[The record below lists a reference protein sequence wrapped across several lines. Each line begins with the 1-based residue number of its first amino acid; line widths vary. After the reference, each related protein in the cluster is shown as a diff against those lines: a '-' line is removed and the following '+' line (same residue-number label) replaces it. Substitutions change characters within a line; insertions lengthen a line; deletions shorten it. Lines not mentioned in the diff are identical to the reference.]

1 MFNTT
6 TIPSQNNNNVSGGFV
21 NVCCILSTSA
31 IVGLFMMEFFL
42 YKLREKNRQ
51 SDTNESSDEEEDE
64 TETYCH
70 KYEDEFKALSTRTIS
85 TDELLQLNTKYVREE
100 VAPKVEVVMTFD
112 KATETFWYYTDQ
124 LKEVSYDI
132 LETVAQ
138 KFVIEHDCKAIYL
151 QTETEASETAK
162 ASEAA
167 QASETAQASEAAQS
181 SEAVVSEAAQA
192 SEAVASETAAE
203 SAKPSIFAKFKDYN
217 TGGKGS
223 TPNFTS
229 VLQVIEQMN
238 HFRYRGKICDY
249 EATLKS
255 EENKK
260 NNTVEPQLDYVTYKK
275 LLEKKED

>member
-6 TIPSQNNNNVSGGFV
+6 TIPTKIDNNSGAGFL
-21 NVCCILSTSA
+21 NICCILSTSA
-31 IVGLFMMEFFL
+31 VLAISMMELFL
-42 YKLREKNRQ
+42 YRLREKNRQ
-51 SDTNESSDEEEDE
+51 IDANESSDEEEP
-64 TETYCH
+64 ETYCH
-70 KYEDEFKALSTRTIS
+70 KYEEAFDALSLRDIS
-85 TDELLQLNTKYVREE
+85 VEELLQLNTKIVREE
-100 VAPKVEVVMTFD
+100 VAPKVEVIMTFD
-112 KATETFWYYTDQ
+112 KVTETFWYYTDQ

-138 KFVIEHDCKAIYL
+138 KFAIEHDCKAIYL
-151 QTETEASETAK
+151 QAEAAPSEVVAEAPSEV

-167 QASETAQASEAAQS
+167 VAEAPSEAA
-181 SEAVVSEAAQA
+181 EAAP
-192 SEAVASETAAE
+192 EAAPEAKAAPVK
-203 SAKPSIFAKFKDYN
+203 SSIFAKFKDYN

-255 EENKK
+255 EEKK
-260 NNTVEPQLDYVTYKK
+260 KTVEPQLDYATYKK
-275 LLEKKED
+275 LLEKKEE